1 MKFTIHRR
9 TWTQGALALAMAWAM
24 PAIANDFPQKT
35 LKIIVPF
42 AAGGPVDSVARDL
55 AVKLGENLG
64 QSVVVD
70 NIGGGAGLPAMQ
82 ALARASAD
90 GHTMILAGASHVT
103 IQTLLTKAGAD
114 AASKLEPV
122 SLVSTS
128 PHVLFV
134 SSKLPVKT
142 FQEFI
147 DYAKARPGQLN
158 YASAGAGSVSHLGME
173 VINAQAGIKAT
184 HVAYRG
190 TSQATVDLAAGQV
203 QFMLSSMASLKG
215 LVAKDV
221 VRPLALTSA
230 TQATDSKHLLLVGSV
245 LPDAAYTTWY
255 AMYVPL
261 GTPATAVTRL
271 NKGLAQVLAEPE
283 FKTKFR
289 ELGTDLQ
296 SSSAK
301 ELLALTQSEIQ
312 LWKKAI
318 TQSGI
323 TVD

>member
-1 MKFTIHRR
+1 MTFNRR
-9 TWTQGALALAMAWAM
+9 TLVQSALGAALACALPVWA
-24 PAIANDFPQKT
+24 DSSFPSKP

-82 ALARASAD
+82 ALSRSPAD

-103 IQTLLTKAGAD
+103 IQTLLSKAGAD
-114 AASKLEPV
+114 AAKKLEPV

-134 SSKLPVKT
+134 NSKLPVKT
-142 FQEFI
+142 LQEFI
-147 DYAKARPGQLN
+147 DYGRARPGELN
-158 YASAGAGSVSHLGME
+158 YASAGTGSVSHLGME

-190 TSQATVDLAAGQV
+190 TSQATVDLAGGQV

-215 LVAKDV
+215 LIEKGA
-221 VRPLALTSA
+221 VRPIALTSA
-230 TQATDSKHLLLVGSV
+230 TQASDSKHLPLISSV
-245 LPDAAYTTWY
+245 LPEAAYTTWY
-255 AMYVPL
+255 AMYVPQ
-261 GTPATAVTRL
+261 GTPAAASARLHKALTAVL
-271 NKGLAQVLAEPE
+271 GEPAFRE
-283 FKTKFR
+283 KFR
-289 ELGTDLQ
+289 EMGTDLQ
-296 SSSAK
+296 ASTAK
-301 ELLALTQSEIQ
+301 ELVARTDAELK
-312 LWKKAI
+312 LWDKAI
-318 TQSGI
+318 KQSGL
-323 TVD
+323 TLE

>member
-1 MKFTIHRR
+1 MTFNRR
-9 TWTQGALALAMAWAM
+9 TLLQTALGAAMACALPALA
-24 PAIANDFPQKT
+24 DSFPSKP

-64 QSVVVD
+64 QSVVID

-82 ALARASAD
+82 ALSRSAAD

-103 IQTLLTKAGAD
+103 IQTLLSKAGAD
-114 AASKLEPV
+114 AAKKLEPV

-134 SSKLPVKT
+134 TSKLPIKNLN
-142 FQEFI
+142 EFVA
-147 DYAKARPGQLN
+147 YGKAHPGQLN
-158 YASAGAGSVSHLGME
+158 YASAGTGSVSHLGME

-190 TSQATVDLAAGQV
+190 TSQATVDLAGGQV

-215 LVAKDV
+215 LVEKGV
-221 VRPLALTSA
+221 VRPIALTSA
-230 TQATDSKHLLLVGSV
+230 TQASDSKHLPLISSV

-255 AMYVPL
+255 AMYVPQ
-261 GTPATAVTRL
+261 GTPAAATGRL
-271 NKGLAQVLAEPE
+271 HKALAAVLADPALRD
-283 FKTKFR
+283 KFR
-289 ELGTDLQ
+289 EMGTDLQ
-296 SSSAK
+296 ASTAK
-301 ELLALTQSEIQ
+301 ELVARTSAELK
-312 LWKKAI
+312 LWDKAI
-318 TQSGI
+318 KDSGLTI
-323 TVD
+323 E

>member
-1 MKFTIHRR
+1 MKVQSNRR
-9 TWTQGALALAMAWAM
+9 LWTQGALALAMAWAL
-24 PAIANDFPQKT
+24 PALAQEFPQKP
-35 LKIIVPF
+35 LKMIVPF
-42 AAGGPVDSVARDL
+42 AAGGPVDAVARDL
-55 AVKLGENLG
+55 AVKLGEKLG

-82 ALARASAD
+82 ALARANAD

-142 FQEFI
+142 LQEFI

-158 YASAGAGSVSHLGME
+158 YASAGTGSVSHLGME
-173 VINAQAGIKAT
+173 VINAQAGIKAA

-190 TSQATVDLAAGQV
+190 TSQATVDLAGGQV
-203 QFMLSSMASLKG
+203 QYMLSSMASLKD

-230 TQATDSKHLLLVGSV
+230 TQAADSKHLPLVASV
-245 LPDAAYTTWY
+245 LPEASYTTWY

-261 GTPATAVTRL
+261 GTPAAASGRL
-271 NKGLAQVLAEPE
+271 NKALADVLAEPE
-283 FKTKFR
+283 FKAKFR
-289 ELGTDLQ
+289 EQGTDLQ
-296 SSSAK
+296 ASSPK
-301 ELLALTQSEIQ
+301 ELVARTQAEIR

-318 TQSGI
+318 EQSGI